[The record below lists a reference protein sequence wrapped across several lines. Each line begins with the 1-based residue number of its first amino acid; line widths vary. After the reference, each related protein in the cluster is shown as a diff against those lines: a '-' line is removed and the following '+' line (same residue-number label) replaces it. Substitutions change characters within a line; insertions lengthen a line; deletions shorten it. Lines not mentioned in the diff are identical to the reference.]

1 MIILAHFMKNTKGSC
16 VNLLRHFE
24 RNEGIKEYSNES
36 INFDNS
42 YLNYNLAPEK
52 GDQLEFINKKCKE
65 HKALNRKDVN
75 VMCNWVV
82 TLPKEINDE
91 YEERR
96 FFQKTY
102 DFLSE
107 KYGEEN
113 VISAYVH
120 KDETTPHIHFA
131 FVPVVFDKK
140 KNRYKISAKECVD
153 RNELK
158 AFHNDF
164 QKYLDNYGF
173 NCSVL
178 NNATSKGNKSIKELK
193 TPLSIFEYKVL
204 GIEYPERAILNAK
217 FPIEFIKQD
226 KKYPA
231 LELTEEEKEYLLK
244 NKNISMNELYSENKD
259 LFSKIFHQNAIES
272 YMNDDDKYNSFF
284 EALFDEIKKIKNN
297 PISTIS
303 AMPEISSL
311 MELANEHCYKMNE
324 KLKLIKSLD
333 IEIEEYNLCYPE
345 ADIIDH
351 LKCIADIDNSGIDKD
366 TLEDTLEVLDNKKFN
381 M

>member
-1 MIILAHFMKNTKGSC
+1 MAHFMKNTKGSC

-36 INFDNS
+36 IDFDKS
-42 YLNYNLAPEK
+42 YLNYNLAPER

-75 VMCNWVV
+75 VMCNWIV
-82 TLPKEINDE
+82 TLPKEIDDE

-131 FVPVVFDKK
+131 FVPVVFDEKK
-140 KNRYKISAKECVD
+140 SKYKISAKECVD

-178 NNATSKGNKSIKELK
+178 NNTTSKGNKSIKELK
-193 TPLSIFEYKVL
+193 TPLSISEYKFL

-217 FPIEFIKQD
+217 FPMQFVIEENLE
-226 KKYPA
+226 YPA
-231 LELTEEEKEYLLK
+231 LKLTKEEKNYLLE

-259 LFSKIFHQNAIES
+259 LFSKIFHENANKAYRS
-272 YMNDDDKYNSFF
+272 DDIKYDTFVD
-284 EALFDEIKKIKNN
+284 ALVDEFKNMKNN
-297 PISTIS
+297 PIS
-303 AMPEISSL
+303 AMDEISSL
-311 MELANEHCYKMNE
+311 MKLANEHCDKMN
-324 KLKLIKSLD
+324 KKCNLIDSLN
-333 IEIEEYNLCYPE
+333 IETTKYKVYYTK

-351 LKCIADIDNSGIDKD
+351 LRCIANSDNSGIEKD
-366 TLEDTLEVLDNKKFN
+366 TFEILNNKNFS

>member
-36 INFDNS
+36 INFDKT
-42 YLNYNLAPEK
+42 YLNYNLAPERK
-52 GDQLEFINKKCKE
+52 DQLEFINKKCKE
-65 HKALNRKDVN
+65 YKALNRKDVN
-75 VMCNWVV
+75 VMCNWIV
-82 TLPKEINDE
+82 TLPKEIDDE

-131 FVPVVFDKK
+131 FVPVVFDEKK
-140 KNRYKISAKECVD
+140 SKYKVSAKECVD

-158 AFHNDF
+158 SFHNDF

-173 NCSVL
+173 NCSVF
-178 NNATSKGNKSIKELK
+178 NHATSKGNKSIKELK
-193 TPLSIFEYKVL
+193 TPLSISEYRFL

-217 FPIEFIKQD
+217 FPMKFTVNKAEQ
-226 KKYPA
+226 PA
-231 LELTEEEKEYLLK
+231 LELTEEEKNYLLE

-259 LFSKIFHQNAIES
+259 LFSKIFHGNVNKS
-272 YMNDDDKYNSFF
+272 YMNDDIKYDTFF
-284 EALFDEIKKIKNN
+284 DALVDEFKNIKNN
-297 PISTIS
+297 PIS
-303 AMPEISSL
+303 AMDEISSL
-311 MELANEHCYKMNE
+311 MKLANEHCNKMN
-324 KLKLIKSLD
+324 KKRNLINSLD
-333 IEIEEYNLCYPE
+333 IETEKYKVHYTE

-351 LKCIADIDNSGIDKD
+351 LKCLFDNDNSGIEKD
-366 TLEDTLEVLDNKKFN
+366 TFEILNNKKFS

>member
-1 MIILAHFMKNTKGSC
+1 MAHFMKNTKGSC

-36 INFDNS
+36 IDFDKT
-42 YLNYNLAPEK
+42 YLNYNLAPER

-75 VMCNWVV
+75 VMCNWIV
-82 TLPKEINDE
+82 TLPKEIDDE

-131 FVPVVFDKK
+131 FVPVIFDEKK
-140 KNRYKISAKECVD
+140 SRYKISAKECVN
-153 RNELK
+153 RNDLK

-178 NNATSKGNKSIKELK
+178 NNATSKGNKNIKELK
-193 TPLSIFEYKVL
+193 TPLSISEYKFL
-204 GIEYPERAILNAK
+204 GIEYPEKAILNAK
-217 FPIEFIKQD
+217 FPMQFGIGKVE
-226 KKYPA
+226 YPA
-231 LELTEEEKEYLLK
+231 LELTKEEKNYLLE

-259 LFSKIFHQNAIES
+259 LFSKIFHENVNKS
-272 YMNDDDKYNSFF
+272 YMNDDIKYDTFF
-284 EALFDEIKKIKNN
+284 DALVDEFKNVKNN
-297 PISTIS
+297 PIS
-303 AMPEISSL
+303 AMDEISSL
-311 MELANEHCYKMNE
+311 MKLANEHCNKMN
-324 KLKLIKSLD
+324 KKRNLINSLD
-333 IEIEEYNLCYPE
+333 IETEKYKVYY
-345 ADIIDH
+345 ADTDIIDH
-351 LKCIADIDNSGIDKD
+351 LKCLANMDNSGIEKE
-366 TLEDTLEVLDNKKFN
+366 TFEILNNKNFS
-381 M
+381 MY

>member
-1 MIILAHFMKNTKGSC
+1 MAHFMKNTKGSC

-36 INFDNS
+36 IDFDKT
-42 YLNYNLAPEK
+42 YLNYNLAPER

-82 TLPKEINDE
+82 TLPKEIDDE

-131 FVPVVFDKK
+131 FVPVVFDEKK
-140 KNRYKISAKECVD
+140 SKYKISAKECID

-158 AFHNDF
+158 SFHNDF

-178 NNATSKGNKSIKELK
+178 NHATSKGNKSIKELK
-193 TPLSIFEYKVL
+193 TPLSISEYKFL
-204 GIEYPERAILNAK
+204 GIEYPEKAILNAK
-217 FPIEFIKQD
+217 FTMQYGIGNVE
-226 KKYPA
+226 YPA
-231 LELTEEEKEYLLK
+231 LELTKEEKNYLLE
-244 NKNISMNELYSENKD
+244 NKNISMNELYNENKD
-259 LFSKIFHQNAIES
+259 LFSKIFHENANKVYRS
-272 YMNDDDKYNSFF
+272 DDIKYDTFF
-284 EALFDEIKKIKNN
+284 DALVDEFKNMKNN
-297 PISTIS
+297 SIS
-303 AMPEISSL
+303 AMDEISSL
-311 MELANEHCYKMNE
+311 MKLANEHCNKMN
-324 KLKLIKSLD
+324 KKCNLIDSLN
-333 IEIEEYNLCYPE
+333 IETSKYKVYYTKT
-345 ADIIDH
+345 DIIDH
-351 LKCIADIDNSGIDKD
+351 LRCIANSDDSGIEKD
-366 TLEDTLEVLDNKKFN
+366 TFEILNNKNFS

>member
-1 MIILAHFMKNTKGSC
+1 MAHFMKNTKGSC

-36 INFDNS
+36 INFDKT
-42 YLNYNLAPEK
+42 YLNYNLAPER

-82 TLPKEINDE
+82 TLPKEIDDE

-131 FVPVVFDKK
+131 FVPVVFDEKK
-140 KNRYKISAKECVD
+140 SKYKISAKECVD

-158 AFHNDF
+158 VFHNDF
-164 QKYLDNYGF
+164 QKYIDNYGF

-178 NNATSKGNKSIKELK
+178 NNATSKGNKSIRELK
-193 TPLSIFEYKVL
+193 TPLSVSEYKFL
-204 GIEYPERAILNAK
+204 GIEYPEKAILNAK
-217 FPIEFIKQD
+217 LPIELFIKENMES
-226 KKYPA
+226 P
-231 LELTEEEKEYLLK
+231 LELTKEEKRYLLE
-244 NKNISMNELYSENKD
+244 NKNISMNELYRENKD
-259 LFSKIFHQNAIES
+259 LFSKIFHESVNKS
-272 YMNDDDKYNSFF
+272 YMNDDIKYDTFIDTVS
-284 EALFDEIKKIKNN
+284 DELKNLKNN
-297 PISTIS
+297 PF
-303 AMPEISSL
+303 AMTEEISLL
-311 MELANEHCYKMNE
+311 MKLANEHCDKMNA
-324 KLKLIKSLD
+324 KLKLINSLD
-333 IEIEEYNLCYPE
+333 IETEKYKVHYTEV
-345 ADIIDH
+345 DFIDH
-351 LKCIADIDNSGIDKD
+351 LKCIADSDNSGIEKD
-366 TLEDTLEVLDNKKFN
+366 TLEIFNNKKFN
-381 M
+381 I

>member
-1 MIILAHFMKNTKGSC
+1 MAHFMKNTKGSC

-36 INFDNS
+36 INFDKT
-42 YLNYNLAPEK
+42 YLNYNLAPERR
-52 GDQLEFINKKCKE
+52 DQLEFINKKCKE
-65 HKALNRKDVN
+65 YKALNRKDVN
-75 VMCNWVV
+75 VMCNWIV
-82 TLPKEINDE
+82 TLPKEIDDE
-91 YEERR
+91 YEEIR

-131 FVPVVFDKK
+131 FVPVVFDEKK
-140 KNRYKISAKECVD
+140 SRYKISAKECVD

-158 AFHNDF
+158 SFHNDF

-178 NNATSKGNKSIKELK
+178 NNSTSKGNKSIKELK
-193 TPLSIFEYKVL
+193 TPLSISEYKFL

-217 FPIEFIKQD
+217 FPMKFTVNKVEQ
-226 KKYPA
+226 PA
-231 LELTEEEKEYLLK
+231 LELTEEEKNYLLE

-259 LFSKIFHQNAIES
+259 LFSKIFHGNVNKS
-272 YMNDDDKYNSFF
+272 YMNDDIKYDTFF
-284 EALFDEIKKIKNN
+284 DALVDEFKNIKNN
-297 PISTIS
+297 PIS
-303 AMPEISSL
+303 AMDEISSL
-311 MELANEHCYKMNE
+311 MKLANEHCNKMN
-324 KLKLIKSLD
+324 KKRNLINSLD
-333 IEIEEYNLCYPE
+333 IETEKYKVHYTE

-351 LKCIADIDNSGIDKD
+351 LKCFADMDNLEIE
-366 TLEDTLEVLDNKKFN
+366 EDTIEILNNKKKFS

>member
-1 MIILAHFMKNTKGSC
+1 MAHFMKNTKGSC

-24 RNEGIKEYSNES
+24 RNESIKEYSNES
-36 INFDNS
+36 IDFDKT
-42 YLNYNLAPEK
+42 YLNYNLAPERR
-52 GDQLEFINKKCKE
+52 DQLEFINKKCKE

-75 VMCNWVV
+75 VMCNWIV
-82 TLPKEINDE
+82 TLPKEIDDE

-131 FVPVVFDKK
+131 FVPVVFDEKK
-140 KNRYKISAKECVD
+140 SKYKISAKECVD

-158 AFHNDF
+158 SFHNDF

-178 NNATSKGNKSIKELK
+178 NHATSKGNKSIKELK
-193 TPLSIFEYKVL
+193 TPLSISEYKFL

-217 FPIEFIKQD
+217 FPMQFGIEKLE
-226 KKYPA
+226 YPA
-231 LELTEEEKEYLLK
+231 LELTKEEKNYLLE

-259 LFSKIFHQNAIES
+259 LFSKIFHENVSKS
-272 YMNDDDKYNSFF
+272 YRNDDIKYDTFF
-284 EALFDEIKKIKNN
+284 DALVDELKNMKNN
-297 PISTIS
+297 PIS
-303 AMPEISSL
+303 AMDEISSL
-311 MELANEHCYKMNE
+311 IKLANEHCNKMN
-324 KLKLIKSLD
+324 KKRNLINSLD
-333 IEIEEYNLCYPE
+333 IEIEKYKVYYTE

-351 LKCIADIDNSGIDKD
+351 LKCLFDNDNSGIEKD
-366 TLEDTLEVLDNKKFN
+366 TFEILNNKKFS

>member
-36 INFDNS
+36 IDFDKT
-42 YLNYNLAPEK
+42 YLNYNLAPK
-52 GDQLEFINKKCKE
+52 RGDQLEFINKKCKE

-75 VMCNWVV
+75 VMCNWIV
-82 TLPKEINDE
+82 TLPKEIDDE

-131 FVPVVFDKK
+131 FVPVVFDEKK
-140 KNRYKISAKECVD
+140 SKYKISAKECVD

-158 AFHNDF
+158 SFHNDF

-178 NNATSKGNKSIKELK
+178 NHATSKGNKSIKELK
-193 TPLSIFEYKVL
+193 TPLSISEYKFL

-217 FPIEFIKQD
+217 FYSVDSE
-226 KKYPA
+226 KYRS
-231 LELTEEEKEYLLK
+231 LKLTKTEEEYLFK

-259 LFSKIFHQNAIES
+259 LFSKIFHKNVIKS
-272 YMNDDDKYNSFF
+272 YMNDEDKYDNFLYSVI
-284 EALFDEIKKIKNN
+284 DEFKNIKKN
-297 PISTIS
+297 PSSTMI
-303 AMPEISSL
+303 EISSL
-311 MELANEHCYKMNE
+311 MKLANKHFDKMNE
-324 KLKLIKSLD
+324 KHRLINSLD
-333 IEIEEYNLCYPE
+333 INLEEYELCYLKPDFINHLKDAAGMVNLEIEE
-345 ADIIDH
+345 
-351 LKCIADIDNSGIDKD
+351 D
-366 TLEDTLEVLDNKKFN
+366 TIEILNNKNFS